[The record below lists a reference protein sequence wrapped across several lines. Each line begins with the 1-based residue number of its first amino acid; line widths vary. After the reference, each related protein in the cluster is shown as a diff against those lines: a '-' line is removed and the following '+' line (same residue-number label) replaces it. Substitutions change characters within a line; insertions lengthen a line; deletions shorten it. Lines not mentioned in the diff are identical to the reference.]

1 MLVTRHFLLDQLLV
15 LYISRL
21 ALPFRQSL
29 RMTDEEQDEQFYR
42 DTESIAFPKLNDH
55 QLSLLEPLGQRRLVK
70 RGDLVYKAGQ
80 RDLGLTILLRGE
92 IEAFEQRDD
101 TEQIL
106 ATAHE
111 RDFIGDVAMLQG
123 TSALAS
129 ARVTSPDAE
138 ILYIPA
144 VEMRR
149 ALAEIPS
156 VSKPIVD
163 ALIMRRR
170 RIRRDREFAGMRV
183 LASRDARDGHQLD
196 DFLDKNRIP
205 HRLVEV
211 ESEQGQALTDRFH
224 LTNRD
229 LPVLITP
236 GGRRLRRPSLREVAR
251 EAGLLRSLA
260 EENESEIFSDL
271 TIVGAGPAGLAAAV
285 YAASE
290 GLNTVVLESYA
301 PGGQAGSSSLIEN
314 FFGFPTGVGGGE
326 LTWLAQLQAY
336 RFGAKFSTPSQ
347 ALSLNYNAD
356 GEYRAC
362 FETEGCSAILRAK
375 TVLIATGADYRRL
388 DAEGREQFENMGVYY
403 AATALEGQLCRNET
417 VVVAGSGNSAG
428 QASMFLSDGAA
439 KVLLVVRG
447 KNLKMSDY
455 LSRRVQA
462 RENIEILYQTEIRKM
477 VGGKKLEQI
486 ELENTQTG
494 ERRLVRTPA
503 VFSMIGARPC
513 TEWLPAE
520 IEHDEK
526 GFIKTGMSIASAPAL
541 QANKH
546 QPGPLETSL
555 PGIFAAGDVRSGSV
569 KRCAAAVGE
578 GGMAIAGVQMR
589 LASSNHS

>member
-1 MLVTRHFLLDQLLV
+1 
-15 LYISRL
+15 
-21 ALPFRQSL
+21 
-29 RMTDEEQDEQFYR
+29 MTDEQEDEQFYR

-55 QLSLLEPLGQRRLVK
+55 QLSLLEPLGERRLVK

-149 ALAEIPS
+149 ALAEIPG
-156 VSKPIVD
+156 VSKTIVD

-205 HRLVEV
+205 HRLVEF
-211 ESEQGQALTDRFH
+211 ESEQGQALTNRFH
-224 LTNRD
+224 LASRD

-236 GGRRLRRPSLREVAR
+236 GGRRLRRPSLREVAT

-260 EENESEIFSDL
+260 QGNESEILSDL

-290 GLNTVVLESYA
+290 GLNTVVLEGYA

-347 ALSLNYNAD
+347 ALSFNYNTD

-362 FETEGCSAILRAK
+362 LETEGCSATLRAK

-388 DAEGREQFENMGVYY
+388 KAEGREQFEGVGVYY
-403 AATALEGQLCRNET
+403 AATALEGQICRNET
-417 VVVAGSGNSAG
+417 VIVAGSGNSAG
-428 QASMFLSDGAA
+428 QAAMFLSDGAA

-447 KNLKMSDY
+447 NDISKKMSDY
-455 LSRRVQA
+455 LSRRVEA

-477 VGGKKLEQI
+477 FGGKKLEQI
-486 ELENTQTG
+486 ELENTKTG
-494 ERRLVRTPA
+494 ERRTVRTPA
-503 VFSMIGARPC
+503 VFSMIGAKPC
-513 TEWLPAE
+513 TDWLPPE
-520 IEHDEK
+520 IERDNK
-526 GFIKTGMSIASAPAL
+526 GFIKTGATVANAPAW
-541 QANKH
+541 QASKH

-578 GGMAIAGVQMR
+578 GGMAVAGVQMR
-589 LASSNHS
+589 LAASS

>member
-1 MLVTRHFLLDQLLV
+1 
-15 LYISRL
+15 
-21 ALPFRQSL
+21 
-29 RMTDEEQDEQFYR
+29 MTDEEQDEQFYR
-42 DTESIAFPKLNDH
+42 DTESVAFPKLNDH
-55 QLSLLEPLGQRRLVK
+55 QLSLLEPLGERRVVS
-70 RGDLVYKAGQ
+70 RGELVYKAGQ
-80 RDLGLTILLRGE
+80 RDVGLTILLRGE
-92 IEAFEQRDD
+92 IEAFETRDG
-101 TEQIL
+101 TEYPL

-123 TSALAS
+123 TSTLAS
-129 ARVTSPDAE
+129 ARVTSADAE
-138 ILYIPA
+138 IVYVPA
-144 VEMRR
+144 VELRR
-149 ALAEIPS
+149 ALAEVPA
-156 VSKPIVD
+156 VSKTIVD

-170 RIRRDREFAGMRV
+170 RVSRYREFAGMRV
-183 LASRDARDGHQLD
+183 LASRDARDGHRLD

-205 HRLVEV
+205 HRLIDF
-211 ESEQGQALTDRFH
+211 ESEQGQAVSKRFH
-224 LTNRD
+224 LTARD

-236 GGRRLRRPSLREVAR
+236 AGARLRQPSMREVAK

-260 EENESEIFSDL
+260 SENETEILSDL

-314 FFGFPTGVGGGE
+314 FFGFPTGVNGGE

-336 RFGAKFSTPSQ
+336 RFGARFSTPSQ

-356 GEYRAC
+356 GEYRVC
-362 FETEGCSAILRAK
+362 LETEGCSAILRAK

-388 DAEGREQFENMGVYY
+388 DAQGREQFEGMGVYY
-403 AATALEGQLCRNET
+403 AATAFEGQLCRGAT

-428 QASMFLSDGAA
+428 QASMFLSEGAA

-455 LSRRVQA
+455 LSRRVRA
-462 RENIEILYQTEIRKM
+462 RENIEILYRTEIRKM
-477 VGGKKLEQI
+477 SGGKKLEEI
-486 ELENTQTG
+486 ELENTETG
-494 ERRLVRTPA
+494 ERRMVQTPA

-513 TEWLPAE
+513 TEWLPPE
-520 IEHDEK
+520 IERDDK
-526 GFIKTGMSIASAPAL
+526 GFIKTGSTVVDAAAWRAS
-541 QANKH
+541 KH